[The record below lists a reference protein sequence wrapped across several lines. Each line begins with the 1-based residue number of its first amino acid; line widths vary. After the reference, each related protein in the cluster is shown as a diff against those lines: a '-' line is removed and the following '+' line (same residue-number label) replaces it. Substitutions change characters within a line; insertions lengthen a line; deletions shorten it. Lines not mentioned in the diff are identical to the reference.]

1 MGTRRFVASPSGLH
15 GVDNMKFG
23 VFFELQMAKPWS
35 EDQEYELYRDALDQA
50 ELADQ
55 IGVQYCWAQE
65 HHFLEE
71 YSHST
76 APEVFLAA
84 VSQRT
89 KNMRLGHG
97 VALMPPRF
105 NHPARIAERIAALDL
120 VSGGRVEWGTGE
132 SSSRIELEGFE
143 VNYVE
148 KRSMWAEALRETAK
162 MMCSTPYK
170 GYSGR
175 YFSMPSRN
183 IVPKPRQKPHPPIW
197 VACTNRDTM
206 KLAARLGLGAL
217 TFSFMDAN
225 EAKYWVEEYY
235 EIFEREANPI
245 GRAVN
250 PNIAMLGGLM
260 CHRDD
265 AVARARG
272 IEGQQ
277 FFKYGLAHYYRFG
290 AHVPGRSRIWD
301 NFKSAPIEP
310 MAGLAGVGS
319 PAQIADTFG
328 ALEEAGVDQVILLQQ
343 AAGYQQAHIMES
355 LALFGA
361 SVLPAFVERDL
372 EASRRKSARLQPAIA
387 AAEARIKPLD
397 AFEPPVVEAYPLLWQ
412 QAGLKEEMTPKRSLE
427 GGAFWKLHTS
437 ANTVSADGSAP
448 RRAEIEEGGTKA

>member
-1 MGTRRFVASPSGLH
+1 
-15 GVDNMKFG
+15 
-23 VFFELQMAKPWS
+23 
-35 EDQEYELYRDALDQA
+35 
-50 ELADQ
+50 
-55 IGVQYCWAQE
+55 
-65 HHFLEE
+65 
-71 YSHST
+71 
-76 APEVFLAA
+76 
-84 VSQRT
+84 
-89 KNMRLGHG
+89 
-97 VALMPPRF
+97 
-105 NHPARIAERIAALDL
+105 
-120 VSGGRVEWGTGE
+120 
-132 SSSRIELEGFE
+132 
-143 VNYVE
+143 
-148 KRSMWAEALRETAK
+148 
-162 MMCSTPYK
+162 
-170 GYSGR
+170 
-175 YFSMPSRN
+175 
-183 IVPKPRQKPHPPIW
+183 
-197 VACTNRDTM
+197 
-206 KLAARLGLGAL
+206 
-217 TFSFMDAN
+217 
-225 EAKYWVEEYY
+225 
-235 EIFEREANPI
+235 
-245 GRAVN
+245 
-250 PNIAMLGGLM
+250 M
-260 CHRDD
+260 CHPDD

-437 ANTVSADGSAP
+437 ANTVPADGSAP